1 MTKHKKIKKNIK
13 RNFFEILILL
23 LAFLIFNNQ
32 DKIKNLFNQNNN
44 QDQNQNSYI
53 NTNNNLLKVHYL
65 DVGQGDSIFIE
76 LPNNETMLID
86 AAESNQSEN
95 IINYIKN
102 LNYQKIDYVIG
113 THPHTDHI
121 GGLKDVINA
130 FEIGKIYMPKV
141 VSTTKTYEN
150 LLLAIKDKNLKINT
164 AKAGISIIDTD
175 TLKINVLAPNNNTYT
190 ELNNYSVVTKITYR
204 TTKFLFM
211 GDAEK
216 LSENE
221 IKEDV
226 TADVIKIG
234 HHGSNTSSS
243 INFIKKVNAKY
254 GIISV
259 GLNNKY
265 NLPKEETITNW
276 ENSGTKIYLTSIN
289 GTIRAISDGTNIKI
303 ESEK

>member
-13 RNFFEILILL
+13 RNFFEILIIL
-23 LAFLIFNNQ
+23 LAFLIINNQ

-44 QDQNQNSYI
+44 QNQNDYI
-53 NTNNNLLKVHYL
+53 NTNNDLLKVHYL

-86 AAESNQSEN
+86 AAESYQSEN
-95 IINYIKN
+95 IINYLKN

-121 GGLKDVINA
+121 GGLKNIINT

-141 VSTTKTYEN
+141 VSTTKTYES
-150 LLLAIKDKNLKINT
+150 LLMAIKDKNLKINT
-164 AKAGISIIDTD
+164 AKAGTSIIDTD
-175 TLKINVLAPNNNTYT
+175 ALKINILAPNNSIYT
-190 ELNNYSVVTKITYR
+190 ELNNYSVVTKITYG

-221 IKEDV
+221 IKENV

-243 INFIKKVNAKY
+243 IDFIKKVNAKY

-276 ENSGTKIYLTSIN
+276 ENSGTKIYLTSTN
-289 GTIRAISDGTNIKI
+289 GTITASSDGTNIKI

>member
-13 RNFFEILILL
+13 RNFFEILIIL
-23 LAFLIFNNQ
+23 LAFLIINNQ

-44 QDQNQNSYI
+44 QNQNDYI
-53 NTNNNLLKVHYL
+53 NTNNDLLKVHYL
-65 DVGQGDSIFIE
+65 DVDQGDSIFIE

-86 AAESNQSEN
+86 AAESYQSEN
-95 IINYIKN
+95 IINYLKN

-121 GGLKDVINA
+121 GGLKDIINT

-141 VSTTKTYEN
+141 VSTTKTYES
-150 LLLAIKDKNLKINT
+150 LLMAIKDKNLKINT
-164 AKAGISIIDTD
+164 AKAGTSIIDTD
-175 TLKINVLAPNNNTYT
+175 TLKINILAPNNSTYT
-190 ELNNYSVVTKITYR
+190 ELNNYSVVTKITYG

-221 IKEDV
+221 IKENV

-243 INFIKKVNAKY
+243 IDFIKKVNAKY

-276 ENSGTKIYLTSIN
+276 ENSGTKIYLTSTN
-289 GTIRAISDGTNIKI
+289 GTIRASSDGTNIKI

>member
-13 RNFFEILILL
+13 RNFFKILIII
-23 LAFLIFNNQ
+23 LAFFIINNQ

-44 QDQNQNSYI
+44 QNQNNNI
-53 NTNNNLLKVHYL
+53 NTNNDLLKVHYL

-86 AAESNQSEN
+86 AAESYQSEN
-95 IINYIKN
+95 IINYLKN

-121 GGLKDVINA
+121 GGLKDIINT

-141 VSTTKTYEN
+141 VSTTKTYES
-150 LLLAIKDKNLKINT
+150 LLMAIKDKNLKINT

-175 TLKINVLAPNNNTYT
+175 DLKINILAPNNSTYT
-190 ELNNYSVVTKITYR
+190 ELNNYSVVTKITYG

-226 TADVIKIG
+226 TSDVIKIG

-289 GTIRAISDGTNIKI
+289 GTIRASSDGTNIKI

>member
-13 RNFFEILILL
+13 RNFFEILIIL
-23 LAFLIFNNQ
+23 LAFLIINNQ

-44 QDQNQNSYI
+44 QNQNDYI
-53 NTNNNLLKVHYL
+53 NTNNDLLKVHYL
-65 DVGQGDSIFIE
+65 DVGQGDSIFVE

-86 AAESNQSEN
+86 AAESYQSEN
-95 IINYIKN
+95 IINYLKN

-121 GGLKDVINA
+121 GGLKDIINT
-130 FEIGKIYMPKV
+130 FEIGKIFMPKV
-141 VSTTKTYEN
+141 VSTTKTYES
-150 LLLAIKDKNLKINT
+150 LLMAIKDKNLKINT
-164 AKAGISIIDTD
+164 AKAGTSIIDTD
-175 TLKINVLAPNNNTYT
+175 TLKINILAPNNSIYT
-190 ELNNYSVVTKITYR
+190 ELNNYSVVTKITYG

-221 IKEDV
+221 IKENV

-243 INFIKKVNAKY
+243 IDFIKKVNAKY

-276 ENSGTKIYLTSIN
+276 ENSGTKIYLTSTN
-289 GTIRAISDGTNIKI
+289 GTIRASSDGTNIKI

>member
-1 MTKHKKIKKNIK
+1 MAKHKKIKRNIK
-13 RNFFEILILL
+13 RNFFEILIIL
-23 LAFLIFNNQ
+23 LAFLIINNQ

-44 QDQNQNSYI
+44 QNQNDYI
-53 NTNNNLLKVHYL
+53 NTNNDLLKVHYL

-86 AAESNQSEN
+86 AAESYQSEN
-95 IINYIKN
+95 IINYLKN

-121 GGLKDVINA
+121 GGLKDIINT

-141 VSTTKTYEN
+141 VSTTKTYES
-150 LLLAIKDKNLKINT
+150 LLMAIKDKNLKINT
-164 AKAGISIIDTD
+164 AKAGTSIIDID
-175 TLKINVLAPNNNTYT
+175 TLKINILAPNNSTYT
-190 ELNNYSVVTKITYR
+190 ELNNYSVVTKITYG

-221 IKEDV
+221 IKEGV

-289 GTIRAISDGTNIKI
+289 GTITAISDGTNIKI

>member
-1 MTKHKKIKKNIK
+1 MAKHKKIKKNIK
-13 RNFFEILILL
+13 RNFIKILIIL
-23 LAFLIFNNQ
+23 LAFLIINNQ

-44 QDQNQNSYI
+44 QNQNDYI
-53 NTNNNLLKVHYL
+53 NTNNDLLKVHYL

-86 AAESNQSEN
+86 AAESYQSEN
-95 IINYIKN
+95 IINYLKN

-121 GGLKDVINA
+121 GGLKDIINT

-141 VSTTKTYEN
+141 VSTTKTYES
-150 LLLAIKDKNLKINT
+150 LLMAIKDKNLKINT
-164 AKAGISIIDTD
+164 AKAGTSIIDTD
-175 TLKINVLAPNNNTYT
+175 ALKINILAPNNSTYT
-190 ELNNYSVVTKITYR
+190 ELNNYSAVTKITYG

-289 GTIRAISDGTNIKI
+289 GTITAISDGTNIKI

>member
-13 RNFFEILILL
+13 RNFFEILIIL
-23 LAFLIFNNQ
+23 LAFLIINNQ

-44 QDQNQNSYI
+44 QNQNDYI
-53 NTNNNLLKVHYL
+53 NTNNDLLKVHYL
-65 DVGQGDSIFIE
+65 DVDQGDSIFIE

-86 AAESNQSEN
+86 AAESYQSEN
-95 IINYIKN
+95 IINYLKN

-121 GGLKDVINA
+121 GGLKNIINT

-141 VSTTKTYEN
+141 VSTTKTYES
-150 LLLAIKDKNLKINT
+150 LLMAIKDKNLKINT
-164 AKAGISIIDTD
+164 AKAGTSIIDTD
-175 TLKINVLAPNNNTYT
+175 TLKINILAPNNSIYT
-190 ELNNYSVVTKITYR
+190 ELNNYSVITKITYG

-221 IKEDV
+221 IKENV

-243 INFIKKVNAKY
+243 IDFIKKVNAKY

-276 ENSGTKIYLTSIN
+276 ENSGTKIYLTSTN
-289 GTIRAISDGTNIKI
+289 GTIRASSDGTNIKI

>member
-13 RNFFEILILL
+13 RNFFEILIIL
-23 LAFLIFNNQ
+23 LAFLIINNQ

-44 QDQNQNSYI
+44 QNQNDYI
-53 NTNNNLLKVHYL
+53 NTNNDLLKVHYL
-65 DVGQGDSIFIE
+65 DVGQGDSIFVE

-86 AAESNQSEN
+86 AAESYQSEN
-95 IINYIKN
+95 IINYLKN

-121 GGLKDVINA
+121 GGLKDIINT
-130 FEIGKIYMPKV
+130 FEIGKIFMPKV
-141 VSTTKTYEN
+141 VSITNTYES
-150 LLLAIKDKNLKINT
+150 LLMAIKDKNLKINT
-164 AKAGISIIDTD
+164 AKAGTSIIDTD
-175 TLKINVLAPNNNTYT
+175 ALKINILAPNNSTYT
-190 ELNNYSVVTKITYR
+190 ELNNYSVVTKITYG

-221 IKEDV
+221 IKENV

-243 INFIKKVNAKY
+243 IDFIKKVNAKY

-276 ENSGTKIYLTSIN
+276 ENSGTKIYLTSTN
-289 GTIRAISDGTNIKI
+289 GTIRASSDGTNIKI

>member
-1 MTKHKKIKKNIK
+1 MAKHKKIKKNIK

-23 LAFLIFNNQ
+23 LAFLIFYNQ

-44 QDQNQNSYI
+44 QDQNPNSYI
-53 NTNNNLLKVHYL
+53 NTNNDLLKIHYL

-76 LPNNETMLID
+76 LPNNESMLID
-86 AAESNQSEN
+86 AAESNQSES
-95 IINYIKN
+95 IINYLKN

-121 GGLKDVINA
+121 GGLKDIIYT

-150 LLLAIKDKNLKINT
+150 LLQTIKDKNLKINT
-164 AKAGISIIDTD
+164 AKAGTSIIDTD
-175 TLKINVLAPNNNTYT
+175 TLKINILAPNNDTYT
-190 ELNNYSVVTKITYR
+190 ELNNYSVVTKITYG

-234 HHGSNTSSS
+234 HHGSSTSSG
-243 INFIKKVNAKY
+243 INFIKKVNAKF

-265 NLPKEETITNW
+265 NLPKEETISNW
-276 ENSGTKIYLTSIN
+276 ENSGTKIYLTSTS
-289 GTIRAISDGTNIKI
+289 GTITAISDGTNIKI

>member
-13 RNFFEILILL
+13 RNFFEILIIL
-23 LAFLIFNNQ
+23 LAFLIINNQ

-44 QDQNQNSYI
+44 QNQNDYI
-53 NTNNNLLKVHYL
+53 NTNNDLLKVHYL
-65 DVGQGDSIFIE
+65 DVGQGDSIFVE

-86 AAESNQSEN
+86 AAESYQSEN
-95 IINYIKN
+95 IINYLKN

-121 GGLKDVINA
+121 GGLKDIINT

-141 VSTTKTYEN
+141 VSTTKTYES
-150 LLLAIKDKNLKINT
+150 LLMAIKDKNLKINT
-164 AKAGISIIDTD
+164 AKAGTSIIDTD
-175 TLKINVLAPNNNTYT
+175 ALKINILAPNNSIYT
-190 ELNNYSVVTKITYR
+190 ELNNYSVVTKITYG

-216 LSENE
+216 LIENE
-221 IKEDV
+221 IKENV

-243 INFIKKVNAKY
+243 IDFIKKVNAKY

-276 ENSGTKIYLTSIN
+276 ENSGTKIYLTSTN
-289 GTIRAISDGTNIKI
+289 GTIRASSDGTNIKI

>member
-13 RNFFEILILL
+13 RNFFEILIIL
-23 LAFLIFNNQ
+23 LAFLIINNQ

-44 QDQNQNSYI
+44 QNQNDYI
-53 NTNNNLLKVHYL
+53 NTNNDLLKVHYL
-65 DVGQGDSIFIE
+65 DVGQGDSIFVE

-86 AAESNQSEN
+86 AAESYQSEN
-95 IINYIKN
+95 IINYLKN

-121 GGLKDVINA
+121 GGLKDIINT

-141 VSTTKTYEN
+141 VSTTKTYES
-150 LLLAIKDKNLKINT
+150 LLMAIKDKNLKINT
-164 AKAGISIIDTD
+164 AKAGTSIIDTD
-175 TLKINVLAPNNNTYT
+175 TLKIKILAPNNSIYT
-190 ELNNYSVVTKITYR
+190 ELNNYSVVTKITYG

-221 IKEDV
+221 IKENV

-243 INFIKKVNAKY
+243 IDFIKKVNAKY

-276 ENSGTKIYLTSIN
+276 ENSGTKIYLTSTN
-289 GTIRAISDGTNIKI
+289 GTIRASSDGTNIKI

>member
-13 RNFFEILILL
+13 RNFFEILIIL
-23 LAFLIFNNQ
+23 LAFLIINNQ

-44 QDQNQNSYI
+44 QNQNDYI

-86 AAESNQSEN
+86 AAESYQSEN
-95 IINYIKN
+95 IINYLKN

-121 GGLKDVINA
+121 GGLKDIINT

-141 VSTTKTYEN
+141 VSTTKTYES
-150 LLLAIKDKNLKINT
+150 LLMAIKDKNLKINT
-164 AKAGISIIDTD
+164 AKAGTSIIDTD
-175 TLKINVLAPNNNTYT
+175 TLKINILAPNNSIYT
-190 ELNNYSVVTKITYR
+190 ELNNYSVVTKITYG

-221 IKEDV
+221 IKENV

-243 INFIKKVNAKY
+243 IDFIKKVNAKY

-276 ENSGTKIYLTSIN
+276 ENSGTKIYLTSTN
-289 GTIRAISDGTNIKI
+289 GTIRASSDGTNIKI

>member
-1 MTKHKKIKKNIK
+1 MAKHKKIKKNIK
-13 RNFFEILILL
+13 RNFFEILIIL
-23 LAFLIFNNQ
+23 LAFLIIYNQ

-44 QDQNQNSYI
+44 QNQNDYI
-53 NTNNNLLKVHYL
+53 NTNNDLLKVHYL

-86 AAESNQSEN
+86 AAEFYQSEK
-95 IINYIKN
+95 IKNYLKN

-121 GGLKDVINA
+121 GGLKDIINT

-141 VSTTKTYEN
+141 VSTTKTYES
-150 LLLAIKDKNLKINT
+150 LLMAIKDKNLKINT
-164 AKAGISIIDTD
+164 AKAGTSIIDTD
-175 TLKINVLAPNNNTYT
+175 ALKINILAPNNNTYT
-190 ELNNYSVVTKITYR
+190 ELNNYSVVTKITYG

-243 INFIKKVNAKY
+243 IDFIKKVNAKY

-289 GTIRAISDGTNIKI
+289 GTITAISDGTNIKI

>member
-1 MTKHKKIKKNIK
+1 MAKHKKIKRNIK
-13 RNFFEILILL
+13 RKFFEILIIL
-23 LAFLIFNNQ
+23 LAFLIINNQ

-44 QDQNQNSYI
+44 QNQNDYI
-53 NTNNNLLKVHYL
+53 NMNNDLLKVHYL

-86 AAESNQSEN
+86 AAESYQSEN
-95 IINYIKN
+95 IINYLKN

-121 GGLKDVINA
+121 GGLKDIINT

-141 VSTTKTYEN
+141 VSTTKTYES
-150 LLLAIKDKNLKINT
+150 LLMAIKDKNLKINT
-164 AKAGISIIDTD
+164 AKAGTSIIDTD
-175 TLKINVLAPNNNTYT
+175 ALKINILAPNNSTYT
-190 ELNNYSVVTKITYR
+190 ELNNYSVVTKITYG

-243 INFIKKVNAKY
+243 IDFIKKVNAKY

-276 ENSGTKIYLTSIN
+276 ENSRTKIYLTNTN
-289 GTIRAISDGTNIKI
+289 GTITAISDGTNIKI

>member
-1 MTKHKKIKKNIK
+1 MTKHKKIKKNIN
-13 RNFFEILILL
+13 RNFFEILIIL
-23 LAFLIFNNQ
+23 LAFLIINNQ

-44 QDQNQNSYI
+44 QNQNAYI
-53 NTNNNLLKVHYL
+53 NMNNDLLKVHYL

-86 AAESNQSEN
+86 AAESYQSEN
-95 IINYIKN
+95 IINYLKN

-121 GGLKDVINA
+121 GGLKDIINT

-150 LLLAIKDKNLKINT
+150 LLMAIKDKNLKINT
-164 AKAGISIIDTD
+164 AKAGTSIIDTD
-175 TLKINVLAPNNNTYT
+175 ALKINILAPNNSTYT
-190 ELNNYSVVTKITYR
+190 ELNNYSVVTKITYG

-265 NLPKEETITNW
+265 NLPKEEIITNW
-276 ENSGTKIYLTSIN
+276 ENYGTKIYLTSIN
-289 GTIRAISDGTNIKI
+289 GTVTAISDGTNIKI

>member
-13 RNFFEILILL
+13 RNFFEILIIL
-23 LAFLIFNNQ
+23 LAFLIINNQ

-44 QDQNQNSYI
+44 QNQNDYI
-53 NTNNNLLKVHYL
+53 NTNNDLLKVHYL
-65 DVGQGDSIFIE
+65 DVDQGDSIFIE

-86 AAESNQSEN
+86 AAESYQSEN
-95 IINYIKN
+95 IINYLKN

-121 GGLKDVINA
+121 GGLKNIINT

-141 VSTTKTYEN
+141 VSTTKTYES
-150 LLLAIKDKNLKINT
+150 LLMAIKDKNLKINT
-164 AKAGISIIDTD
+164 AKAGTSIIDTD
-175 TLKINVLAPNNNTYT
+175 ALKINILAPNSETYT
-190 ELNNYSVVTKITYR
+190 ELNNYSVVTKITYG

-221 IKEDV
+221 IKENV

-243 INFIKKVNAKY
+243 IDFIKKVNAKY

-276 ENSGTKIYLTSIN
+276 ENSGTKIYLTSTN
-289 GTIRAISDGTNIKI
+289 GTIRASSDGTNIKI

>member
-1 MTKHKKIKKNIK
+1 MTKHKKMKKNIK
-13 RNFFEILILL
+13 RNFFEILIIL
-23 LAFLIFNNQ
+23 LAFLIINNQ

-44 QDQNQNSYI
+44 QNQNDYI
-53 NTNNNLLKVHYL
+53 NTNNDLLKVHYL
-65 DVGQGDSIFIE
+65 NVGQGDSIFVE

-86 AAESNQSEN
+86 AAESYQSEK
-95 IINYIKN
+95 IKNYLKN

-121 GGLKDVINA
+121 GGLKDIINT

-141 VSTTKTYEN
+141 VSTTKTYES
-150 LLLAIKDKNLKINT
+150 LLMAIKDKNLKINT
-164 AKAGISIIDTD
+164 AKAGTSIIDTD
-175 TLKINVLAPNNNTYT
+175 ALKINILAPNNNTYT
-190 ELNNYSVVTKITYR
+190 ELNNYSVVTKITYG

-221 IKEDV
+221 IKENV
-226 TADVIKIG
+226 SADVIKIG

-243 INFIKKVNAKY
+243 IDFIKKVNAKY

-276 ENSGTKIYLTSIN
+276 EKSGTKIYLTSIN
-289 GTIRAISDGTNIKI
+289 GTIRASSDGTNIKI

>member
-1 MTKHKKIKKNIK
+1 MTKHKKIKRNIK
-13 RNFFEILILL
+13 RNFFEILIIL
-23 LAFLIFNNQ
+23 LAFFIINNQ

-44 QDQNQNSYI
+44 QNQNDYI
-53 NTNNNLLKVHYL
+53 NTNNDLLKVHYL

-86 AAESNQSEN
+86 AAESYQSEN
-95 IINYIKN
+95 IINYLKN

-121 GGLKDVINA
+121 GGLKNIINT
-130 FEIGKIYMPKV
+130 FEIGKIYMSKV
-141 VSTTKTYEN
+141 VSTTKTYES
-150 LLLAIKDKNLKINT
+150 LLMAIKDKNLKINT
-164 AKAGISIIDTD
+164 AKAGTSIIDTYA
-175 TLKINVLAPNNNTYT
+175 LKINILAPNNSTYT
-190 ELNNYSVVTKITYR
+190 ELNNYSVVTKITYG

-221 IKEDV
+221 IKENV

-243 INFIKKVNAKY
+243 IDFIKKVNAKY

-289 GTIRAISDGTNIKI
+289 GTITASSDGTNIKI

>member
-13 RNFFEILILL
+13 RNFFEILIIL
-23 LAFLIFNNQ
+23 LAFLIINNQ

-44 QDQNQNSYI
+44 QNQNDYI
-53 NTNNNLLKVHYL
+53 NTNNDLLKVHYL
-65 DVGQGDSIFIE
+65 DVGQGDSIFVE

-86 AAESNQSEN
+86 AAESYQSEN
-95 IINYIKN
+95 IINYLKN

-121 GGLKDVINA
+121 GGLKDIINT

-141 VSTTKTYEN
+141 VSTTKTYES
-150 LLLAIKDKNLKINT
+150 LLMAIKDKNLKINT
-164 AKAGISIIDTD
+164 AKAGTSIIDTD
-175 TLKINVLAPNNNTYT
+175 ALKINILAPNNSIYT
-190 ELNNYSVVTKITYR
+190 ELNNYSVVTKITYG

-221 IKEDV
+221 IKENV

-243 INFIKKVNAKY
+243 IDFIKKVNAKY

-276 ENSGTKIYLTSIN
+276 ENFGTKIYLTSTN
-289 GTIRAISDGTNIKI
+289 GTIRASSDGTNIKI

>member
-1 MTKHKKIKKNIK
+1 MAKHKKIKKNIK
-13 RNFFEILILL
+13 RNFFKILIIL
-23 LAFLIFNNQ
+23 LAFLIINNQ

-44 QDQNQNSYI
+44 QNQNDYI
-53 NTNNNLLKVHYL
+53 NMNNDLLKVHYL

-86 AAESNQSEN
+86 AAESYQSEN
-95 IINYIKN
+95 IINYLKN

-121 GGLKDVINA
+121 GGLKDIINT

-141 VSTTKTYEN
+141 VSTTKTYES
-150 LLLAIKDKNLKINT
+150 LLMAIKDKNLKINT
-164 AKAGISIIDTD
+164 AKAGTSIIDTD
-175 TLKINVLAPNNNTYT
+175 ALKINILAPNNSTYT
-190 ELNNYSVVTKITYR
+190 ELNNYSVVTKITYGS
-204 TTKFLFM
+204 TKFLFM

-221 IKEDV
+221 IKENV

-243 INFIKKVNAKY
+243 IDFIKKVNAKY

-276 ENSGTKIYLTSIN
+276 ENSGTKIYLTSTN
-289 GTIRAISDGTNIKI
+289 GTIRASSDGTNIKI

>member
-13 RNFFEILILL
+13 RNFFEILIIL
-23 LAFLIFNNQ
+23 LAFLIINNQ

-44 QDQNQNSYI
+44 QNQNDYI
-53 NTNNNLLKVHYL
+53 NTNNDLLKVHYL
-65 DVGQGDSIFIE
+65 DVGQGDSIFVE

-86 AAESNQSEN
+86 AAESYQSEN
-95 IINYIKN
+95 IINYLKN

-121 GGLKDVINA
+121 GGLKNIINT
-130 FEIGKIYMPKV
+130 FEIGKIFMPKV
-141 VSTTKTYEN
+141 VSTTNTYES
-150 LLLAIKDKNLKINT
+150 LLMAIKDKNLKINT
-164 AKAGISIIDTD
+164 AKAGTSIIDTD
-175 TLKINVLAPNNNTYT
+175 ALKINILAPNNSTYT
-190 ELNNYSVVTKITYR
+190 ELNNYSVVTKITYG

-216 LSENE
+216 LIENE
-221 IKEDV
+221 IKENV

-243 INFIKKVNAKY
+243 IDFIKKVNAKY

-276 ENSGTKIYLTSIN
+276 ENSGTKIYLTSTN
-289 GTIRAISDGTNIKI
+289 GTIRASSDGTNIKI

>member
-1 MTKHKKIKKNIK
+1 MTKHKKIKRNIK
-13 RNFFEILILL
+13 RNFFEILIIL
-23 LAFLIFNNQ
+23 LAFLIINNQ

-44 QDQNQNSYI
+44 QNQNDYI
-53 NTNNNLLKVHYL
+53 NTNNDLLKVHYL

-76 LPNNETMLID
+76 LPNDETMLID
-86 AAESNQSEN
+86 AAESYQSEN
-95 IINYIKN
+95 IINYLKN
-102 LNYQKIDYVIG
+102 LNYKKIDYVIG

-121 GGLKDVINA
+121 GGLKDIINT

-141 VSTTKTYEN
+141 VSTTKTYES
-150 LLLAIKDKNLKINT
+150 LLMAIKDKNLKINT
-164 AKAGISIIDTD
+164 AKAGTSIIDTD
-175 TLKINVLAPNNNTYT
+175 ALKINILAPNNSTYT
-190 ELNNYSVVTKITYR
+190 ELNNYSVVTKITYG

-243 INFIKKVNAKY
+243 IDFIKKVNAKY

-265 NLPKEETITNW
+265 NLPKGETITNW
-276 ENSGTKIYLTSIN
+276 ENSRTKIYSTSTN
-289 GTIRAISDGTNIKI
+289 GTITAISDGTNIKI

>member
-1 MTKHKKIKKNIK
+1 MAKHKKIKRNIK
-13 RNFFEILILL
+13 RNFFEILIIL
-23 LAFLIFNNQ
+23 LAFLIINNQ

-44 QDQNQNSYI
+44 QNQNDYI
-53 NTNNNLLKVHYL
+53 NTNNDLLKVHYL

-86 AAESNQSEN
+86 AAESYQSDK
-95 IINYIKN
+95 IINYLKN

-121 GGLKDVINA
+121 GGLKDIINT

-141 VSTTKTYEN
+141 VSTTKTYES
-150 LLLAIKDKNLKINT
+150 LLMAIKDKNLKINT
-164 AKAGISIIDTD
+164 AKAGTSIINTD
-175 TLKINVLAPNNNTYT
+175 TLKINILAPNSETYT
-190 ELNNYSVVTKITYR
+190 ELNNYSVVTKITYG

-289 GTIRAISDGTNIKI
+289 GTIRSSSDGTNIKI

>member
-1 MTKHKKIKKNIK
+1 MTKHKKLKKNIK
-13 RNFFEILILL
+13 RNFFEILIIL
-23 LAFLIFNNQ
+23 LAFFIINNQ

-44 QDQNQNSYI
+44 QNQNNNI
-53 NTNNNLLKVHYL
+53 NTNNDLLKVHYL

-86 AAESNQSEN
+86 AAESYQSEN
-95 IINYIKN
+95 IINYLKN

-121 GGLKDVINA
+121 GGLKDIINT

-150 LLLAIKDKNLKINT
+150 LLMAIKDKNLKINT
-164 AKAGISIIDTD
+164 AKAGTSIIDTD
-175 TLKINVLAPNNNTYT
+175 ALKINILAPNSETYT
-190 ELNNYSVVTKITYR
+190 ELNNYSVVTKITYGK
-204 TTKFLFM
+204 TKFLFM

-221 IKEDV
+221 IKENV

-265 NLPKEETITNW
+265 NLPKEETIKNW
-276 ENSGTKIYLTSIN
+276 ENTGTKIYLTSIN
-289 GTIRAISDGTNIKI
+289 GTIRASSDGTNIKI

>member
-1 MTKHKKIKKNIK
+1 MTKHKKFKKNIK
-13 RNFFEILILL
+13 RNFFEILIIL
-23 LAFLIFNNQ
+23 LAFLIINNQ

-44 QDQNQNSYI
+44 QNQNDYI
-53 NTNNNLLKVHYL
+53 NTNNDLLKVHYL
-65 DVGQGDSIFIE
+65 DVGQGDSIFVE

-86 AAESNQSEN
+86 AAESYQSEN
-95 IINYIKN
+95 IINYLKN

-121 GGLKDVINA
+121 GGLKNIINT

-141 VSTTKTYEN
+141 VSTTKTYES
-150 LLLAIKDKNLKINT
+150 LLMAIKDKNLKINT
-164 AKAGISIIDTD
+164 AKAGTSIIDTD
-175 TLKINVLAPNNNTYT
+175 TLKINILAPNNSTYT
-190 ELNNYSVVTKITYR
+190 ELNNYSVVTKITYG

-221 IKEDV
+221 IKENV

-243 INFIKKVNAKY
+243 IDFIKKVNAKY

-276 ENSGTKIYLTSIN
+276 ENSGTKIYLTSTN
-289 GTIRAISDGTNIKI
+289 GTIRASSDGTNIKI

>member
-1 MTKHKKIKKNIK
+1 MTKHKKNIK
-13 RNFFEILILL
+13 RNFFEILIII
-23 LAFLIFNNQ
+23 LAFFIINNQ

-44 QDQNQNSYI
+44 QNQNNNI
-53 NTNNNLLKVHYL
+53 NTNNDLLKVHYL

-86 AAESNQSEN
+86 AAESYQSEN
-95 IINYIKN
+95 IINYLKN

-121 GGLKDVINA
+121 GGLKDIINT

-141 VSTTKTYEN
+141 VSTTKTYER
-150 LLLAIKDKNLKINT
+150 LLMAIKDKNLKINT
-164 AKAGISIIDTD
+164 AKAGTSIIDTD
-175 TLKINVLAPNNNTYT
+175 TLKINILAPNSETYT
-190 ELNNYSVVTKITYR
+190 ELNNYSAVTKITYG

-221 IKEDV
+221 IKENV

-265 NLPKEETITNW
+265 NLPKEETIKNW
-276 ENSGTKIYLTSIN
+276 ENTGTKIYLTSIN
-289 GTIRAISDGTNIKI
+289 GTIRASSDGTNIKI

>member
-13 RNFFEILILL
+13 RNFFEILIIL
-23 LAFLIFNNQ
+23 LAFLIINNQ

-44 QDQNQNSYI
+44 QNQNAYI
-53 NTNNNLLKVHYL
+53 NTNNDLLKVHYL

-86 AAESNQSEN
+86 AAESYQSEN
-95 IINYIKN
+95 IINYLKN

-121 GGLKDVINA
+121 GGLKDIINT
-130 FEIGKIYMPKV
+130 FEIEKIYMPKV
-141 VSTTKTYEN
+141 VSTTKTYES
-150 LLLAIKDKNLKINT
+150 LLMAIKNKNLKINT
-164 AKAGISIIDTD
+164 AKAGTSIIDTD
-175 TLKINVLAPNNNTYT
+175 ALKINILAPNNSTYT
-190 ELNNYSVVTKITYR
+190 ELNNYSVVTKITYG

-221 IKEDV
+221 IKENV
-226 TADVIKIG
+226 SADVIKIG

-243 INFIKKVNAKY
+243 IDFIKKVNAKY

-276 ENSGTKIYLTSIN
+276 ENSGTKIYLTSTN
-289 GTIRAISDGTNIKI
+289 GTVTAISDGTNIKI

>member
-13 RNFFEILILL
+13 RNFFEILIIL
-23 LAFLIFNNQ
+23 LAFLIINNQ

-44 QDQNQNSYI
+44 QNQNDYI
-53 NTNNNLLKVHYL
+53 NTNNDLLKVHYL

-86 AAESNQSEN
+86 AAESYQSEN
-95 IINYIKN
+95 IINYLKN

-121 GGLKDVINA
+121 GGLKDIINT

-141 VSTTKTYEN
+141 VSTTKTYES
-150 LLLAIKDKNLKINT
+150 LLMAIKDKNLKINT
-164 AKAGISIIDTD
+164 AKAGTSIIDTD
-175 TLKINVLAPNNNTYT
+175 ALKINILAPNSETYT
-190 ELNNYSVVTKITYR
+190 ELNNYSVVTKITYG

-221 IKEDV
+221 IKENV

-243 INFIKKVNAKY
+243 IDFIKKVNAKY

-259 GLNNKY
+259 SLNNKY

-289 GTIRAISDGTNIKI
+289 GTIRTSSDGTNIKI

>member
-1 MTKHKKIKKNIK
+1 MAKHKKIKKNIK
-13 RNFFEILILL
+13 RNFFEILIIL
-23 LAFLIFNNQ
+23 LAFLIINNQ

-44 QDQNQNSYI
+44 QNQNDYI
-53 NTNNNLLKVHYL
+53 NTYNDLLKVHYL

-86 AAESNQSEN
+86 AAESYQSEN
-95 IINYIKN
+95 IINYLKN

-121 GGLKDVINA
+121 GGLKDIINT

-141 VSTTKTYEN
+141 VSTTKTYES
-150 LLLAIKDKNLKINT
+150 LLMTIKDKNLKINT
-164 AKAGISIIDTD
+164 AKAGTSIIDID
-175 TLKINVLAPNNNTYT
+175 TLKINILAPNNSTYT
-190 ELNNYSVVTKITYR
+190 ELNNYSVVTKITYG

-243 INFIKKVNAKY
+243 IDFIKKVNAKY

-265 NLPKEETITNW
+265 NLPKEEIITNW

-289 GTIRAISDGTNIKI
+289 GTVRASSDGTNIKI

>member
-13 RNFFEILILL
+13 RNFFEILIIL
-23 LAFLIFNNQ
+23 LAFFIINNQ

-44 QDQNQNSYI
+44 QNQNDYI
-53 NTNNNLLKVHYL
+53 NMNNDLLKVHYL

-86 AAESNQSEN
+86 AAESYQSEN
-95 IINYIKN
+95 IINYLKN

-121 GGLKDVINA
+121 GGLKDIINT

-141 VSTTKTYEN
+141 VSTTKTYES
-150 LLLAIKDKNLKINT
+150 LLMAIKDKNLKINT
-164 AKAGISIIDTD
+164 AKAGTSIIDTD
-175 TLKINVLAPNNNTYT
+175 TLKINILAPNNSTYT
-190 ELNNYSVVTKITYR
+190 ELNNYSVVTKITYG

-221 IKEDV
+221 IKENV

-243 INFIKKVNAKY
+243 IDFIKKVNAKY

-276 ENSGTKIYLTSIN
+276 ENSGTKIYLTSTN
-289 GTIRAISDGTNIKI
+289 GTIRASSDGTNINI

>member
-13 RNFFEILILL
+13 RNFFEILIIL
-23 LAFLIFNNQ
+23 LAFLIINNQ

-44 QDQNQNSYI
+44 QNQNDYI
-53 NTNNNLLKVHYL
+53 NTNNDLLKVHYL

-86 AAESNQSEN
+86 AAESYQSEN
-95 IINYIKN
+95 IINYLKN

-121 GGLKDVINA
+121 GGLKDIINT

-141 VSTTKTYEN
+141 VSTTKTYES
-150 LLLAIKDKNLKINT
+150 LLMAIKDKNLKINT

-175 TLKINVLAPNNNTYT
+175 ALKINILAPNNSTYT
-190 ELNNYSVVTKITYR
+190 ELNNYSAVTKITYG

-243 INFIKKVNAKY
+243 IDFIKKVNAKY

-289 GTIRAISDGTNIKI
+289 GTITASSDGTNIKI

>member
-1 MTKHKKIKKNIK
+1 MAKHKKIKKNIK
-13 RNFFEILILL
+13 RNFFKILIIL
-23 LAFLIFNNQ
+23 LAFLIINNQ

-44 QDQNQNSYI
+44 QNQNDYI
-53 NTNNNLLKVHYL
+53 NTNNDLLKVHYL

-86 AAESNQSEN
+86 AAESYQSEN
-95 IINYIKN
+95 IINYLKN

-121 GGLKDVINA
+121 GGLKDIINT

-141 VSTTKTYEN
+141 VSTTKTYES
-150 LLLAIKDKNLKINT
+150 LLMTIKDKNLKINT
-164 AKAGISIIDTD
+164 AKAGTSIIDID
-175 TLKINVLAPNNNTYT
+175 TLKINILAPNNSTYT
-190 ELNNYSVVTKITYR
+190 ELNNYSVVTKITYGS
-204 TTKFLFM
+204 TKFLFM

-221 IKEDV
+221 IKENV

-243 INFIKKVNAKY
+243 IDFIKKVNAKY

-265 NLPKEETITNW
+265 NLPKEEIITNW

-289 GTIRAISDGTNIKI
+289 GTVRASSDGTNIKI

>member
-13 RNFFEILILL
+13 RNFFEILIIL
-23 LAFLIFNNQ
+23 LAFLIINNQ

-44 QDQNQNSYI
+44 QNQNDYI
-53 NTNNNLLKVHYL
+53 NMNNDLLKVHYL

-86 AAESNQSEN
+86 AAESYQSEN
-95 IINYIKN
+95 IINYLKN

-121 GGLKDVINA
+121 GGLKDIINT

-141 VSTTKTYEN
+141 VSTTKTYES
-150 LLLAIKDKNLKINT
+150 LLMAIKDKNLKINT
-164 AKAGISIIDTD
+164 AKAGTSIIDTD
-175 TLKINVLAPNNNTYT
+175 ALKINILAPNNSTYT
-190 ELNNYSVVTKITYR
+190 ELNNYSAVTKITYG

-243 INFIKKVNAKY
+243 IDFIKKVNAKY

-289 GTIRAISDGTNIKI
+289 GTITASSDGTNIKI

>member
-13 RNFFEILILL
+13 RNFFEILIIL
-23 LAFLIFNNQ
+23 LAFLIINNQ

-44 QDQNQNSYI
+44 QNQNDYI
-53 NTNNNLLKVHYL
+53 NTNNDLLKVHYL

-86 AAESNQSEN
+86 AAESYQSEK
-95 IINYIKN
+95 IINYLKN

-121 GGLKDVINA
+121 GGLKDIINT

-141 VSTTKTYEN
+141 VSTTKTYES
-150 LLLAIKDKNLKINT
+150 LLMAIKDKNLKINT
-164 AKAGISIIDTD
+164 AKAGTSIIDTD
-175 TLKINVLAPNNNTYT
+175 TLKINILAPNSETYT
-190 ELNNYSVVTKITYR
+190 ELNNYSVVTKITYG

-221 IKEDV
+221 IKENV

-243 INFIKKVNAKY
+243 INFIKKVKAKY

-289 GTIRAISDGTNIKI
+289 GTIRASSDGTNIKI

>member
-13 RNFFEILILL
+13 RNFFEILIIL
-23 LAFLIFNNQ
+23 LAFLIINNQ

-44 QDQNQNSYI
+44 QNQNDYI
-53 NTNNNLLKVHYL
+53 NTNNDLLKVHYL
-65 DVGQGDSIFIE
+65 DVGQGDSIFVE

-86 AAESNQSEN
+86 AAESYQSEN
-95 IINYIKN
+95 IINYLKK

-121 GGLKDVINA
+121 GGLKNIINT

-141 VSTTKTYEN
+141 VSTTKTYES
-150 LLLAIKDKNLKINT
+150 LLMAIKDKNLKINT
-164 AKAGISIIDTD
+164 AKAGTSIIDTD
-175 TLKINVLAPNNNTYT
+175 ALKINILAPNNSIYT
-190 ELNNYSVVTKITYR
+190 ELNNYSVVTKITYG

-221 IKEDV
+221 IKENV

-243 INFIKKVNAKY
+243 IDFIKKVNAKY

-276 ENSGTKIYLTSIN
+276 ENSGTKIYLTSTN
-289 GTIRAISDGTNIKI
+289 GTIRASSDGTNIKI

>member
-13 RNFFEILILL
+13 RNFFEILIIL
-23 LAFLIFNNQ
+23 LAFLIINNQ

-44 QDQNQNSYI
+44 QNQNDYI

-86 AAESNQSEN
+86 AAESYQSEN
-95 IINYIKN
+95 IINYLKN

-121 GGLKDVINA
+121 GGLKDIINT

-141 VSTTKTYEN
+141 VSTTKTYES
-150 LLLAIKDKNLKINT
+150 LLMAIKDKNLKINT
-164 AKAGISIIDTD
+164 AKAGTSIIDTD
-175 TLKINVLAPNNNTYT
+175 ALKINILAPNNSTYT
-190 ELNNYSVVTKITYR
+190 ELNNYSVVTKITYG

-221 IKEDV
+221 IKENV

-243 INFIKKVNAKY
+243 IDFIKKVNAKY

-289 GTIRAISDGTNIKI
+289 GTIRASSDGTNIKI

>member
-1 MTKHKKIKKNIK
+1 MAKHKKIKKNIK

-32 DKIKNLFNQNNN
+32 DKIKNIFNQSNS
-44 QDQNQNSYI
+44 QEQNQTSNI
-53 NTNNNLLKVHYL
+53 NTNNDLLKIHYL

-95 IINYIKN
+95 IINYLKN

-121 GGLKDVINA
+121 GGLKDIINT

-150 LLLAIKDKNLKINT
+150 LLQTIKDKNLKINT
-164 AKAGISIIDTD
+164 AKAGATIIDTD
-175 TLKINVLAPNNNTYT
+175 TLKINILAPNNDTYT
-190 ELNNYSVVTKITYR
+190 ELNNYSVVTKITYG

-234 HHGSNTSSS
+234 HHGSSTSSS

-276 ENSGTKIYLTSIN
+276 ENSGTKIYLTSTN
-289 GTIRAISDGTNIKI
+289 GTITAISDGTNIKI

>member
-13 RNFFEILILL
+13 RNFFEILIIL
-23 LAFLIFNNQ
+23 LAFLIINNQ

-44 QDQNQNSYI
+44 QNQNDYI
-53 NTNNNLLKVHYL
+53 NTNNDLLKVHYL

-86 AAESNQSEN
+86 AAESYQSEN
-95 IINYIKN
+95 IINYLKN

-121 GGLKDVINA
+121 GGLKDIINT

-141 VSTTKTYEN
+141 VSTTKTYES
-150 LLLAIKDKNLKINT
+150 LLMAIKDKNLKINT
-164 AKAGISIIDTD
+164 AKAGTSIIDTD
-175 TLKINVLAPNNNTYT
+175 ALKINILAPNSETYT
-190 ELNNYSVVTKITYR
+190 ELNNYSVVTKITYG

-221 IKEDV
+221 IKENV

-243 INFIKKVNAKY
+243 IDFIKKVNAKY

-276 ENSGTKIYLTSIN
+276 ENSGTKIYLTSTN
-289 GTIRAISDGTNIKI
+289 GTIRASSDGTNIKI

>member
-13 RNFFEILILL
+13 RNFFEILIIL
-23 LAFLIFNNQ
+23 LAFLIINNQ

-44 QDQNQNSYI
+44 QNQNDYI
-53 NTNNNLLKVHYL
+53 NTNNDLLKVHYL

-86 AAESNQSEN
+86 AAESYQSEN
-95 IINYIKN
+95 IINYLKN

-121 GGLKDVINA
+121 GGLKNIINT

-141 VSTTKTYEN
+141 VSTTKTYES
-150 LLLAIKDKNLKINT
+150 LLMAIKDKNLKINT
-164 AKAGISIIDTD
+164 AKAGTSIIDTD
-175 TLKINVLAPNNNTYT
+175 TLKINILAPNNSTYT
-190 ELNNYSVVTKITYR
+190 ELNNYSAVTKITYG

-221 IKEDV
+221 IKENV

-243 INFIKKVNAKY
+243 IDFIKKVNAKY

-276 ENSGTKIYLTSIN
+276 ENSGTKIYLTSTN
-289 GTIRAISDGTNIKI
+289 GTIRASSDGTNIKI